1 MSRAELVSPPS
12 GRISVPAGRRPRGR
26 AFGIELEASVSL
38 GLDERTPGDAGAGR
52 RVAIEL
58 SEARVLDRGWR
69 PRSAVNVLE
78 RRFPDG
84 RLLMS
89 VHHDPELGYRVYAP
103 RVGRHLVVNDGRQ
116 VTSALPDIAP
126 WRWQRLLFA
135 QVLPLVA
142 TLQGLELLHAS
153 AVRLSQGTTLA
164 FAAASGTGKSSV
176 AAHLVASGASLL
188 TDDVLA
194 LERGSRGVLAHPGV
208 PVMSLAPMEL
218 LALTGERARRLGL
231 QLGQADKILLATPI
245 VDRPCRLDALYF
257 LERSRTTS
265 GLRIEP
271 YDPDPIRLLAHSFNT
286 YVRSQRRVVNQL
298 AVYASVAEALDVYRV
313 LIPPSRSAQEV
324 AGLISTHAGE
334 RP

>member
-1 MSRAELVSPPS
+1 M
-12 GRISVPAGRRPRGR
+12 
-26 AFGIELEASVSL
+26 EASVSL
-38 GLDERTPGDAGAGR
+38 GLDERTPGDAGARR

-58 SEARVLDRGWR
+58 AEARVLDRAWR
-69 PRSAVNVLE
+69 PGRRSTYSSGD
-78 RRFPDG
+78 FPTAACV
-84 RLLMS
+84 MS
-89 VHHDPELGYRVYAP
+89 VQHDSELGYRIYAP
-103 RVGRHLVVNDGRQ
+103 RVGRHLVANDGRQ

-164 FAAASGTGKSSV
+164 FAAAARNRQSSV
-176 AAHLVASGASLL
+176 AAHLVASGASLV

-194 LERGSRGVLAHPGV
+194 LERGSRGVVAHPGV

-231 QLGQADKILLATPI
+231 QWTRPRRFLATPI
-245 VDRPCRLDALYF
+245 AYFPCRSMPLFPWLSRPTWAS
-257 LERSRTTS
+257 RSKLTRS
-265 GLRIEP
+265 HSHPPSR
-271 YDPDPIRLLAHSFNT
+271 HSFNT

-298 AVYASVAEALDVYRV
+298 GGIRERSGGARRFLG
-313 LIPPSRSAQEV
+313 LISPSRSAQEV
-324 AGLISTHAGE
+324 AGLINNNTRRE
-334 RP
+334 RS